1 MKKLR
6 ITGLILAFIL
16 AFTGCM
22 GAGTSDKNGS
32 TGQKDDKKLKIVASF
47 YPAYDLV
54 KQIAGDKAE
63 VTNLTQTGS
72 AHGYEPSIEDMK
84 KIVDS
89 DLLVVN
95 GAGFESW
102 LDKVKQANPN
112 LTILDLSTGIEL
124 IKNEEA
130 DHDHEKAEDKHD
142 NDHDHE
148 GAEDK
153 HDHDHDNEGEGHH
166 HHHGPNDP
174 HIWLSLKNA
183 AKMLENIKNQLIKLD
198 PQSKDYFESNYKAY
212 AKKLADLDK
221 KYTEALAP
229 YKGRYFVVPHEAYG
243 YLARDYHLNQLA
255 LEGVNSDSEPNLT
268 RMAEITK
275 IMKDKQI
282 KTIFYEYAKS
292 DKLAQAIASEI
303 GGNVKALSTL
313 EVISD
318 DLAQRGNDYASLMEM
333 NLKNLVESF
342 EGK

>member
-22 GAGTSDKNGS
+22 GAGTTDKNGS
-32 TGQKDDKKLKIVASF
+32 TGQKDGKKLKIVASF
-47 YPAYDLV
+47 YPAYDLI
-54 KQIAGDKAE
+54 KQVAGDRAE

-130 DHDHEKAEDKHD
+130 DHDH
-142 NDHDHE
+142 DHDHE
-148 GAEDK
+148 G
-153 HDHDHDNEGEGHH
+153 EGHH
-166 HHHGPNDP
+166 QHHGSNDF

-183 AKMLENIKNQLIKLD
+183 SKMLENAKNQLIKLD
-198 PQSKDYFESNYKAY
+198 PQSKDYFETNYKAY

-221 KYTEALAP
+221 KYTESLAP

-243 YLARDYHLNQLA
+243 YLAKDYQLNQLA
-255 LEGVNSDSEPNLT
+255 LEGINSDSEPNLT

-303 GGNVKALSTL
+303 GGNVKVLSTL

-318 DLAQRGNDYASLMEM
+318 DLAQKGNDYASLMEM